1 MDRSLGKLGSL
12 RNLVKINILNF
23 SKFPNFS
30 KFITAY
36 PMPDL
41 ITRQGDHRAL
51 ICYRK
56 AELIYD
62 LTHLFVRQAFTR
74 GDRTIDQMVQAA
86 RSGKQNI
93 VEGNADLETSQ
104 EMGIKLINVAKAS
117 FRELLADYED
127 FLRVNELIR
136 WSEESEQYQAMRR
149 LGRDGSNERIL
160 QIAASRSLD
169 VVANM
174 VIVLLK
180 QEDYLLHQ
188 LLQSLSNRFL
198 QEGGFKE
205 RMFRMRVQQRS
216 KE

>member
-1 MDRSLGKLGSL
+1 
-12 RNLVKINILNF
+12 
-23 SKFPNFS
+23 
-30 KFITAY
+30 
-36 PMPDL
+36 MPPL
-41 ITRQGDHRAL
+41 IRRQGDHHEL
-51 ICYRK
+51 ICYQK

-62 LTHLFVRQAFTR
+62 LTNLFVRQAFTR

-93 VEGNADLETSQ
+93 VEGNADMETSQ

-127 FLRVNELIR
+127 FLRVNGFVR
-136 WSEESEQYQAMRR
+136 WSEESEQLRAMRR
-149 LGRDGSNERIL
+149 LGRDGSNEQIL
-160 QIAASRSLD
+160 QIAGTRSLD

-174 VIVLLK
+174 AIVLLK

-205 RMFRMRVQQRS
+205 KMFRMRMQQRG